1 MFVGCTSDDDP
12 IYLDNIQLSTS
23 YVALPTNGGSTKV
36 TLNAKGDW
44 AFEKSVAR
52 TEKDAE
58 GKNVTNY
65 YETPEWLTISPLSG
79 TAGENIELTFSAP
92 AATSTNQATVKL
104 TCGGQTQEINVL
116 QYAEETDP
124 EILTVAQAVALIR
137 SGNAP
142 AGPAYVRGIVCRI
155 QEIST
160 SYGNATYFLSDDGSY
175 GADNWLEVYRGK
187 WYNGESFTDENAF
200 SVGDEMVIKGVL
212 VDYNGTPE
220 TSTGTCEV
228 ISLTKSLI
236 KVDSLDVAELPIEGG
251 IVNAAL
257 TCKGNGISVEI
268 PAEAQSW
275 LSIAGIDTKNAIVKF
290 RAQPNTGG
298 DRNTTVIF
306 KTVDGGKE
314 YSASAAI
321 AQKGAILE
329 VSVADFLAAAVG
341 DTQYRLT
348 GIVMELYSSDS
359 QGQSFYIQ
367 DYSGQTL
374 VYRAAGFKES
384 GAKVGDVV
392 TVVGKRGAYKETA
405 QLTSGTFEELKYAVE
420 TVTIAQF
427 REKADSKDVYYMITG
442 TVGKVA
448 EASLGAKDDIEKY
461 GNFDLTDE
469 TGSVYIYGVTDGW
482 GGPKGTFSNLSVDY
496 GDKLTIVAYKTTY
509 KGLVEGVGMFFANEK
524 AAEPDVPTV
533 TGQSAAAP
541 FTVAEAIAKCAEIGA
556 TSDGVIYYAKGKIS
570 SIKEISTS
578 YGNGTFNISDD
589 GTDTNALTCYR
600 AYSLDNNKFAAE
612 DEVKVG
618 DEVIVCGKLVN
629 YTVKSGNVTP
639 EFSGNVYIYS
649 LNGKTK

>member
-374 VYRAAGFKES
+374 VYRAAGFKET

-405 QLTSGTFEELKYAVE
+405 QLTSGTFEELKYAVTE
-420 TVTIAQF
+420 VTVAEFLT
-427 REKADSKDVYYMITG
+427 KADDAKTYYKVTG
-442 TVGKVA
+442 TVDEIVNDTYGNLYIKDGDARVYSYGCYPGWGA
-448 EASLGAKDDIEKY
+448 TGDARKNLLAAKDIA
-461 GNFDLTDE
+461 
-469 TGSVYIYGVTDGW
+469 V
-482 GGPKGTFSNLSVDY
+482 
-496 GDKLTIVAYKTTY
+496 GDKLTIIGVKSTYNGTTQINGGIYFSHEKGTSEEPAPADVAGTQDK
-509 KGLVEGVGMFFANEK
+509 
-524 AAEPDVPTV
+524 
-533 TGQSAAAP
+533 P

-618 DEVIVCGKLVN
+618 DEVIVCAN
-629 YTVKSGNVTP
+629 W
-639 EFSGNVYIYS
+639 
-649 LNGKTK
+649 